1 MKNSKSLKKK
11 VLVILALAITM
22 LIRWFVYTD
31 DCNLLVVAV
40 TSVIVYL
47 ALEVLWRLSTA
58 VAARMARQRNI

>member
-22 LIRWFVYTD
+22 LIRWFVYAD

-40 TSVIVYL
+40 TSIIVYL
-47 ALEVLWRLSTA
+47 ALEVLWRLSVA
-58 VAARMARQRNI
+58 VAARMARQKNI